1 MTTVLEVNGL
11 RTYYR
16 ANGGHVKAVDDVS
29 FPLGEGEA
37 LGLAGESGCGKTT
50 AALSIMR
57 LLPSNASIRG
67 GEVLYQGKDIVKM
80 TDRKLR
86 GIRWKEISI
95 VFQGAMNALNP
106 VRRIIDQIAE
116 PILLHGKISKED
128 AIKQAERLVELVG
141 IDSARARDYP
151 HEFSGGMRQRV
162 MIAMALAC
170 SPRLVILDEPT
181 TALDVMTKTQ
191 IQQLVKD
198 LQKRL
203 TLSSILITH
212 DLSVIAETCDT
223 VAIMYGGKIVEYGD
237 VVTIFEKPLHPYT
250 SGLIKAFPNIYGARE
265 LPASIPGSPPDLLHP
280 PKGCR
285 FAPRC
290 PIADKECD
298 ESPPSRTDKGNH
310 YIACWK
316 R

>member
-1 MTTVLEVNGL
+1 
-11 RTYYR
+11 
-16 ANGGHVKAVDDVS
+16 
-29 FPLGEGEA
+29 
-37 LGLAGESGCGKTT
+37 
-50 AALSIMR
+50 MR
-57 LLPSNASIRG
+57 LLPSNANIKG
-67 GEVLYQGKDIVKM
+67 GEVLYRGKDIVKM

-86 GIRWKEISI
+86 GIRWREISI

-106 VRRIIDQIAE
+106 VKRIIDQITE
-116 PILLHGKISKED
+116 PILLHTKISKVD
-128 AIKQAERLVELVG
+128 ATQQAERLVELVG
-141 IDSARARDYP
+141 IDSARGRDYP

-170 SPRLVILDEPT
+170 NPRLVILDEPT

-198 LQKRL
+198 LQKKL

-237 VVTIFEKPLHPYT
+237 VVSIFEKPLHPYT

-280 PKGCR
+280 PEGCR

-290 PIADKECD
+290 PIAGRECSQ
-298 ESPPSRTDKGNH
+298 SPPSRTYSGDH
-310 YIACWK
+310 YVACWK

>member
-1 MTTVLEVNGL
+1 LLQVNGL
-11 RTYYR
+11 KTYYR
-16 ANGGHVKAVDDVS
+16 ADGGSVKAVDDVS
-29 FPLGEGEA
+29 FALSEGEA

-57 LLPSNASIRG
+57 LLPTNANIAG
-67 GEVLYQGKDIVKM
+67 GEVLYKGQDIAKM
-80 TDRKLR
+80 SDRKLR
-86 GIRWKEISI
+86 RTRWKDISI

-106 VRRIIDQIAE
+106 VKTIVDQIAE
-116 PILLHGKISKED
+116 PILLHSKSSKED
-128 AIKQAERLVELVG
+128 ATRAAERLVELVG
-141 IDSARARDYP
+141 IDKARAKDYP

-191 IQQLVKD
+191 IQQLVND
-198 LQKRL
+198 LQKKL
-203 TLSSILITH
+203 TLSTILITH
-212 DLSVIAETCDT
+212 DLSVIAETCDKA
-223 VAIMYGGKIVEYGD
+223 AIMYAGKLVEHAD
-237 VVTIFEKPLHPYT
+237 VVTVFEKPLHPYT
-250 SGLIKAFPNIYGARE
+250 AGLIKAFPNIYGSRE

-280 PKGCR
+280 PEGCR

-290 PIADKECD
+290 PIAGAECSKPPPDKILD
-298 ESPPSRTDKGNH
+298 GNH
-310 YIACWK
+310 YVACWK

>member
-1 MTTVLEVNGL
+1 MLQVNGL
-11 RTYYR
+11 KTYYR
-16 ANGGHVKAVDDVS
+16 ADGGSVKAVDDVS
-29 FPLGEGEA
+29 FALSEGEA

-57 LLPSNASIRG
+57 LLPTNANIAG
-67 GEVLYQGKDIVKM
+67 GEVLYKGQDIAKM
-80 TDRKLR
+80 SDRKLR
-86 GIRWKEISI
+86 RTRWKDISI

-106 VRRIIDQIAE
+106 VKTIVDQIAE
-116 PILLHGKISKED
+116 PILLHSKSSKED
-128 AIKQAERLVELVG
+128 ATRAAERLVELVG
-141 IDSARARDYP
+141 IDKARAKDYP

-191 IQQLVKD
+191 IQQLVND
-198 LQKRL
+198 LQKKL
-203 TLSSILITH
+203 TLSTILITH
-212 DLSVIAETCDT
+212 DLSVIAETCDKA
-223 VAIMYGGKIVEYGD
+223 AIMYAGKLVEHAD
-237 VVTIFEKPLHPYT
+237 VVTVFEKPLHPYT
-250 SGLIKAFPNIYGARE
+250 AGLIKAFPNIYGSRE

-280 PKGCR
+280 PEGCR

-290 PIADKECD
+290 PIAGAECSKPPPDKILD
-298 ESPPSRTDKGNH
+298 GNH
-310 YIACWK
+310 YVACWK

>member
-1 MTTVLEVNGL
+1 LLEVNGL

-16 ANGGHVKAVDDVS
+16 VDGGSVRAVDDVS
-29 FPLGEGEA
+29 FDLGEGEA

-57 LLPSNASIRG
+57 LLPSNANIVG
-67 GEVLYQGKDIVKM
+67 GEVLYKGQDIAKM
-80 TDRKLR
+80 SDKKLR
-86 GIRWKEISI
+86 RIRWKDISI

-106 VRRIIDQIAE
+106 VKTIAEQIAE
-116 PILLHGKISKED
+116 PIILHSKSSKED
-128 AIKQAERLVELVG
+128 AIRAAERLVELVG
-141 IDSARARDYP
+141 IDKARAKDYP
-151 HEFSGGMRQRV
+151 HEFSGGMRQRA

-198 LQKRL
+198 LQHKL
-203 TLSSILITH
+203 TLSTILITH
-212 DLSVIAETCDT
+212 DLSVIAETCDKA
-223 VAIMYGGKIVEYGD
+223 AIMYAGKLVEYAD
-237 VVTIFEKPLHPYT
+237 VVTVFENPLHPYT
-250 SGLIKAFPNIYGARE
+250 SGLIKAFPNIYGPRE
-265 LPASIPGSPPDLLHP
+265 LPLSIPGSPPDLLHLP
-280 PKGCR
+280 EGCR

-290 PIADKECD
+290 SLAGAEC
-298 ESPPSRTDKGNH
+298 SKTPPGKILKGNH
-310 YIACWK
+310 YVACWK

>member
-1 MTTVLEVNGL
+1 LLKVNGL
-11 RTYYR
+11 KTYYR
-16 ANGGHVKAVDDVS
+16 VDGGSVKAVDDVS
-29 FPLGEGEA
+29 FDLSEGEA

-57 LLPSNASIRG
+57 LLPSNANIVG
-67 GEVLYQGKDIVKM
+67 GEVLYKGQDIAKM
-80 TDRKLR
+80 SDRKLR
-86 GIRWKEISI
+86 GIRWKDISI

-106 VRRIIDQIAE
+106 VKTIVDQIAE
-116 PILLHGKISKED
+116 PILLHSKSQKED
-128 AIKQAERLVELVG
+128 AIRAAERLVELVG
-141 IDSARARDYP
+141 MDKARANDYP

-198 LQKRL
+198 LQKKL
-203 TLSSILITH
+203 TLSTILITH
-212 DLSVIAETCDT
+212 DLSVIAETCEKA
-223 VAIMYGGKIVEYGD
+223 AIMYAGKLVEYAD
-237 VVTIFEKPLHPYT
+237 VVTVFGKPLHPYT
-250 SGLIKAFPNIYGARE
+250 AGLIKAFPNIYGSRE
-265 LPASIPGSPPDLLHP
+265 LPLSIPGSPPDLLHP
-280 PKGCR
+280 PEGCR

-290 PIADKECD
+290 SLASTEC
-298 ESPPSRTDKGNH
+298 SKPPPGKTIDGNH
-310 YIACWK
+310 YVACWK

>member
-1 MTTVLEVNGL
+1 MTNVLEVNGL
-11 RTYYR
+11 RTFYR
-16 ANGGHVKAVDDVS
+16 ADGGYVKAVDDVS

-57 LLPSNASIRG
+57 LLPSNANIMG
-67 GEVLYQGKDIVKM
+67 GEVLYRGKDIVKM
-80 TDRKLR
+80 SDKRLR

-106 VRRIIDQIAE
+106 VKRIIDQIAE
-116 PILLHGKISKED
+116 PILLHEKISKED
-128 AIKQAERLVELVG
+128 AIRQAERLVELVG

-198 LQKRL
+198 LQKKL

-223 VAIMYGGKIVEYGD
+223 VAIMYGGKIVEYAD
-237 VVTIFEKPLHPYT
+237 VVSIFEKPFHPYT
-250 SGLIKAFPNIYGARE
+250 SGLIKAFPNIYGVRE

-280 PKGCR
+280 PEGCR

-290 PIADKECD
+290 PIADKECS
-298 ESPPSRTDKGNH
+298 ESPPGRTDKGNH
-310 YIACWK
+310 YVACWK

>member
-1 MTTVLEVNGL
+1 MTTVLEVNEL
-11 RTYYR
+11 KTYYR
-16 ANGGHVKAVDDVS
+16 ADGGHVKAVDDVS
-29 FPLGEGEA
+29 FHLREGEA

-57 LLPSNASIRG
+57 LLPSNAIIKG

-106 VRRIIDQIAE
+106 VKRIIDQIAE

-198 LQKRL
+198 LQKKL

-237 VVTIFEKPLHPYT
+237 VVTMFEKPLHPYT

-290 PIADKECD
+290 PIADKGCS
-298 ESPPSRTDKGNH
+298 ESPLGRTDRGNH

>member
-1 MTTVLEVNGL
+1 LTALLQVNGL
-11 RTYYR
+11 KTFYR
-16 ANGGHVKAVDDVS
+16 ADGDYVKAVDDVS
-29 FPLGEGEA
+29 LHVDVGES

-50 AALSIMR
+50 VALSLMR

-67 GEVLYQGKDIVKM
+67 GEILYDGQDIVKM
-80 TDRKLR
+80 SDRRLR
-86 GIRWKEISI
+86 RTRWKKISI

-106 VRRIIDQIAE
+106 VKRIVEQISE
-116 PILLHGKISKED
+116 PILLHEEITREE
-128 AIKQAERLVELVG
+128 ATRRAERLVELVG
-141 IDSARARDYP
+141 IDKSRARDHP

-170 SPRLVILDEPT
+170 NPRLVILDEPT

-198 LQKRL
+198 VQKE
-203 TLSSILITH
+203 LSLSTILITH
-212 DLSVIAETCDT
+212 DLSVIAETCEK
-223 VAIMYGGKIVEYGD
+223 VAIMYAGKLVEYAD
-237 VVTIFEKPLHPYT
+237 VVTMFENPLHPYT
-250 SGLIKAFPNIYGARE
+250 SGLLKGFPNIHASRE
-265 LPASIPGSPPDLLHP
+265 LPVSIPGFPPDLLHP
-280 PKGCR
+280 PTGCR

-290 PIADKECD
+290 PLSSQECEKD
-298 ESPPSRTDKGNH
+298 PPGKTCDRDH